1 MNNKTSNNRFKRKYR
16 LTIQNENKLK
26 NVLGFYISPLWVI
39 LSLFFSFI
47 LVAGVLYLVVV
58 FTPVGSMLP
67 GYVSET
73 TKDEFIR
80 NNIRIDSL
88 TSEVEKRDRYLAN
101 ITAILSGEI
110 TTDSIKNSPQPIYA
124 DTFSV
129 ETTDLEAQFA
139 QKWEEREKYNI
150 TSQASNVA
158 ELQGLDLFRPTQGE
172 IIRKFDAADNHFG
185 IDIAEVKGEIVLAI
199 HDGVVVLSDYTANDG
214 YTIAI
219 QHRENM
225 VSIYRNCHRL
235 LKGVGDKVAG
245 GEAIGTLSD
254 VQADSTG
261 AKKEYLHLELWH
273 RGKPLDPNT
282 YIAF

>member
-47 LVAGVLYLVVV
+47 LVAGVLYLVIV
-58 FTPVGSMLP
+58 FTPVGSLLP

-101 ITAILSGEI
+101 ITAILSGDI
-110 TTDSIKNSPQPIYA
+110 STDSIKNSPQPIYA
-124 DTFSV
+124 DTISI

-139 QKWEEREKYNI
+139 QEWEEREKYNI

-185 IDIAEVKGEIVLAI
+185 VDIAEVKGEIVLAI

>member
-47 LVAGVLYLVVV
+47 LVAGVLYLVIV
-58 FTPVGSMLP
+58 FTPVGSLLP

-101 ITAILSGEI
+101 ITAILSGDI
-110 TTDSIKNSPQPIYA
+110 STDSIKNSPQPIYA
-124 DTFSV
+124 DTISI

-139 QKWEEREKYNI
+139 QEWEEREKYNI

-185 IDIAEVKGEIVLAI
+185 VDIAEVKGEIVLAI

-254 VQADSTG
+254 VQSDSTG
-261 AKKEYLHLELWH
+261 VKKEYLHLELWH

>member
-225 VSIYRNCHRL
+225 VSIYRNCHPL

-261 AKKEYLHLELWH
+261 VKKEYLHLELWH

>member
-47 LVAGVLYLVVV
+47 LVAGVLYLVIV
-58 FTPVGSMLP
+58 FTPVGSLLP

-101 ITAILSGEI
+101 ITAILSGDLS
-110 TTDSIKNSPQPIYA
+110 TDSIKNSPQPIYA
-124 DTFSV
+124 DTISI
-129 ETTDLEAQFA
+129 ETTDLEELFA
-139 QKWEEREKYNI
+139 QEWEEREKYNI
-150 TSQASNVA
+150 TSQATNVA

-172 IIRKFDAADNHFG
+172 IIRRFDAASNHFG
-185 IDIAEVKGEIVLAI
+185 VDIAEVKGEIVLAI
-199 HDGVVVLSDYTANDG
+199 HDGVVVMSDYTANDG
-214 YTIAI
+214 FTIAI
-219 QHRENM
+219 QHLENM

-245 GEAIGTLSD
+245 GEAIGMLSD

-261 AKKEYLHLELWH
+261 VKKEYLHLELWH

>member
-47 LVAGVLYLVVV
+47 LVAGVLYLVIV
-58 FTPVGSMLP
+58 FTPVGSLLP

-101 ITAILSGEI
+101 ITAILSGDI
-110 TTDSIKNSPQPIYA
+110 STDSIKNSPQPIYA
-124 DTFSV
+124 DTISI

-139 QKWEEREKYNI
+139 QEWEEREKYNI

-185 IDIAEVKGEIVLAI
+185 VDIAEVKGEIVLAI

-254 VQADSTG
+254 VQADSPG
-261 AKKEYLHLELWH
+261 VKKEYLHLELWH

>member
-47 LVAGVLYLVVV
+47 LVAGVLYLVIV
-58 FTPVGSMLP
+58 FTPVGSLLP

-101 ITAILSGEI
+101 ITAILSGDI
-110 TTDSIKNSPQPIYA
+110 STDSIKNSPQPIYA
-124 DTFSV
+124 DTISI

-139 QKWEEREKYNI
+139 QEWEEREKYNI

-185 IDIAEVKGEIVLAI
+185 VDIAEVKGEIVLAI
-199 HDGVVVLSDYTANDG
+199 HDGVVVMSDYTANDG
-214 YTIAI
+214 FTIAI

-245 GEAIGTLSD
+245 GEAIGMLSD
-254 VQADSTG
+254 VVADSTG
-261 AKKEYLHLELWH
+261 TKKEYLHLELWH

>member
-139 QKWEEREKYNI
+139 QEWEEREKYNI

-185 IDIAEVKGEIVLAI
+185 VDIAEVKGEIVLAI

-254 VQADSTG
+254 VQSDSTG
-261 AKKEYLHLELWH
+261 VKKEYLHLELWH
-273 RGKPLDPNT
+273 RGTPLDPNT

>member
-110 TTDSIKNSPQPIYA
+110 TTDSIK
-124 DTFSV
+124 
-129 ETTDLEAQFA
+129 
-139 QKWEEREKYNI
+139 K
-150 TSQASNVA
+150 
-158 ELQGLDLFRPTQGE
+158 
-172 IIRKFDAADNHFG
+172 
-185 IDIAEVKGEIVLAI
+185 
-199 HDGVVVLSDYTANDG
+199 
-214 YTIAI
+214 
-219 QHRENM
+219 
-225 VSIYRNCHRL
+225 
-235 LKGVGDKVAG
+235 
-245 GEAIGTLSD
+245 IGRAH
-254 VQADSTG
+254 V
-261 AKKEYLHLELWH
+261 
-273 RGKPLDPNT
+273 
-282 YIAF
+282 

>member
-47 LVAGVLYLVVV
+47 LVAGVLYLVIV
-58 FTPVGSMLP
+58 FTPVGSLLP

-101 ITAILSGEI
+101 ITAILSGDI
-110 TTDSIKNSPQPIYA
+110 STDSIKNSPQPIYA
-124 DTFSV
+124 DTISI

-139 QKWEEREKYNI
+139 QEWEEREKYNI

-185 IDIAEVKGEIVLAI
+185 VDIAEVKGEIVLAI

-254 VQADSTG
+254 VQTDSTG
-261 AKKEYLHLELWH
+261 VKKEYLHLELWH